1 MITLIKSFDTIVQV
15 DSLED
20 IGSFKLVGAS
30 VNYTLSG
37 STYTNNEL
45 TIPASA
51 IATVPTGDY
60 LLYLVTASTTLVRID
75 SCTVSDL
82 VFTKSHYRTVL
93 EALEATLESR
103 STKEQSEVTVAGRM
117 VKYLSLSELIQSI
130 QRYKQLAAQE
140 DSENSLTS
148 GNSFSGIIR
157 TRFGRP

>member
-1 MITLIKSFDTIVQV
+1 MISLVKGFDTTVAV
-15 DSLED
+15 DNLED
-20 IGSFKLVGAS
+20 IGSWKLVGAS

-82 VFTKSHYRTVL
+82 VYTKSHYRTVL
-93 EALEATLESR
+93 EALQATLENR
-103 STKEQSEVTVAGRM
+103 ATKEQSEVQVAGRL
-117 VKYLSLSELIQSI
+117 VRYLSLNELIQAI
-130 QRYKQLAAQE
+130 NQYKQFVAQE
-140 DSENSLTS
+140 DAQNSITS

-157 TRFGRP
+157 TRWGI

>member
-1 MITLIKSFDTIVQV
+1 MISLTKGFDTTVAV

-93 EALEATLESR
+93 EALQATLEGR
-103 STKEQSEVTVAGRM
+103 ATKEQSEVQVAGRM
-117 VKYLSLSELIQSI
+117 VRYLSISELIKAINQ
-130 QRYKQLAAQE
+130 YKQFVALEDAQ
-140 DSENSLTS
+140 NSITS

-157 TRFGRP
+157 TRWGI

>member
-1 MITLIKSFDTIVQV
+1 MISLIKGFDTTVAV

-93 EALEATLESR
+93 EALQSTLEGR
-103 STKEQSEVTVAGRM
+103 ATKEQSEVTVAGRM
-117 VKYLSLSELIQSI
+117 VKYLSLSELIQAI
-130 QRYKQLAAQE
+130 NQYKQFVAQE
-140 DSENSLTS
+140 EAQNSITS

-157 TRFGRP
+157 TRWGH

>member
-1 MITLIKSFDTIVQV
+1 MISLIKGFDTTVAV

-51 IATVPTGDY
+51 ITTVPTGDY

-93 EALEATLESR
+93 EALQATLEGR
-103 STKEQSEVTVAGRM
+103 ATKEQSEVQVAGRL
-117 VKYLSLSELIQSI
+117 VRYLSLNELIQAI
-130 QRYKQLAAQE
+130 HQYKQFVAQE

>member
-1 MITLIKSFDTIVQV
+1 MISLTKGFDATVQV
-15 DSLED
+15 DNLED
-20 IGSFKLVGAS
+20 IGSWKLVGAS

-60 LLYLVTASTTLVRID
+60 LLYLVTASTTLIKID
-75 SCTVSDL
+75 SCNVSDL
-82 VFTKSHYRTVL
+82 AYKKGHYRTVL

-103 STKEQSEVTVAGRM
+103 ATKEQSEVQVAGRL
-117 VKYLSLSELIQSI
+117 VRYLSLSELIQSI

-140 DSENSLTS
+140 DSENNLAA
-148 GNSFSGIIR
+148 GNSFSGKIR
-157 TRFGRP
+157 TRWGI